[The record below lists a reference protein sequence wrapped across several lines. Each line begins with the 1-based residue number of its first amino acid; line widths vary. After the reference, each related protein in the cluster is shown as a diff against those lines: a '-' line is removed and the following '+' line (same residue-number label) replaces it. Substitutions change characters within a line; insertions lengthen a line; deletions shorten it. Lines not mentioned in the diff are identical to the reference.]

1 MQGCLS
7 GNSSRGPTKPILDI
21 ATPYGITDL
30 FQKVAKGQILKA
42 YEKSTR
48 SSSTLRPED
57 VWNQSSIELTQ
68 SNLPIL
74 YLTYSKAFK
83 IVTSNFMPL
92 HTPDLLYTLFSAPKF
107 KF

>member
-1 MQGCLS
+1 MTKKNQSTLNSTIRFTLLQGCLS
-7 GNSSRGPTKPILDI
+7 GNSSKPTKPILDI

-57 VWNQSSIELTQ
+57 VWNQSSIELAQ

-74 YLTYSKAFK
+74 YLTY
-83 IVTSNFMPL
+83 
-92 HTPDLLYTLFSAPKF
+92 LF
-107 KF
+107 

>member
-1 MQGCLS
+1 MNSTIRFTLLQGCLS
-7 GNSSRGPTKPILDI
+7 GNSSKPTKPILDI

-68 SNLPIL
+68 SNIYIF
-74 YLTYSKAFK
+74 YLSY
-83 IVTSNFMPL
+83 
-92 HTPDLLYTLFSAPKF
+92 LF
-107 KF
+107 